1 MQPALTVS
9 EARRDFADAVNRVAY
24 KKERVLVERHG
35 KVVMGMVPVEDLE
48 LLRDL
53 EDRIDLADAR
63 AALAEAK
70 KKGTKSLA
78 VFAKELGL

>member
-9 EARRDFADAVNRVAY
+9 EARRDFADTVNRVAY
-24 KKERVLVERHG
+24 RKERVLVERHG

-48 LLRDL
+48 LLREL

>member
-1 MQPALTVS
+1 MQVLTVS
-9 EARRDFADAVNRVAY
+9 EARKGFADTVNRVVY
-24 KKERVLVERHG
+24 TKERVLVERHG
-35 KVVMGMVPVEDLE
+35 KVVMGMVPVEDIE
-48 LLRDL
+48 LLREL
-53 EDRIDLADAR
+53 EDRIDLEEAR